1 MKESL
6 AKIGVDLFL
15 VNPGW
20 VKTKIGGKN
29 ATLLA
34 RESAEMIINL
44 TKNLDA
50 SEHSKPCIH
59 NFDGSITA
67 L

>member
-1 MKESL
+1 
-6 AKIGVDLFL
+6 
-15 VNPGW
+15 
-20 VKTKIGGKN
+20 
-29 ATLLA
+29 
-34 RESAEMIINL
+34 MIINL

-67 L
+67 LWKNKKICNLN